1 MKSPFYSIIKPRYLK
16 PVDWIDMAFIFIF
29 ALRNSRKGHPAM
41 FLVAMAADPAPEL
54 TIHNVRISRP
64 ASGKLLFIN
73 FIRAN
78 FWLPRR

>member
-1 MKSPFYSIIKPRYLK
+1 MKSPFYSIIKPGYLQ

-41 FLVAMAADPAPEL
+41 FLVAMAAEPAPEL
-54 TIHNVRISRP
+54 TIHNVRRSRP
-64 ASGKLLFIN
+64 ASGNPLFIY